1 MICGISLIS
10 YSQFTRSYAI
20 MVCRIH
26 YTAQVRG
33 EIFMR
38 ILFELVL
45 LPLLVEI
52 LGGVIAEWL
61 IRKLVDKRD
70 KGNR

>member
-1 MICGISLIS
+1 MICGISLRS
-10 YSQFTRSYAI
+10 YSQFTPSYAI
-20 MVCRIH
+20 MNCRIH
-26 YTAQVRG
+26 YTAQVGG

-38 ILFELVL
+38 TFFNLVL

-61 IRKLVDKRD
+61 IRKLADKRD
-70 KGNR
+70 KDNR